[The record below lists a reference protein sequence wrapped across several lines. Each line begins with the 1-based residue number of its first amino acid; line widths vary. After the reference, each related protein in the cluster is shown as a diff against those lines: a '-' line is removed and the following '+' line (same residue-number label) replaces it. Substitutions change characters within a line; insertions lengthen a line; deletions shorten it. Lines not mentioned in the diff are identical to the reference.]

1 MMRFAMLALIA
12 AVAAGSA
19 GCGERE
25 QSALYSDGKYRG
37 KPDGRPWDSA
47 PPADSRAEWAKGE
60 EAGWHR
66 QMRSRA
72 EGQNENAR
80 IGH

>member
-1 MMRFAMLALIA
+1 MRFAMLALIA
-12 AVAAGSA
+12 A
-19 GCGERE
+19 
-25 QSALYSDGKYRG
+25 
-37 KPDGRPWDSA
+37 
-47 PPADSRAEWAKGE
+47 PPAVSRAEWAKVE

-72 EGQNENAR
+72 GGQNENAR